1 MQSVES
7 QTDRLVVRRTLLAAA
22 LGVALGLQGWRLSVA
37 LNVPWFGAIWVW
49 LGHLF
54 LGVSIGITAGVARWW
69 KRGIGLGLAFG
80 LASGFGG
87 LALGMKWI
95 PFALAAIVAS
105 VVSGF
110 LVALIADAVYPV
122 VCVPGNRKREERP
135 QPAARWRPVPSTVLE
150 SDTSR
155 RLARKKA
162 LLEGLEQER
171 ALRHQPSIG
180 KVAEEHVIWG
190 ELLELELQD
199 IDEQL
204 EQICD
209 GAKHPPPAV

>member
-7 QTDRLVVRRTLLAAA
+7 QTDRSVVRRTLLAAA
-22 LGVALGLQGWRLSVA
+22 LGAALGLQGWRLSVA

-54 LGVSIGITAGVARWW
+54 LGISVGITAGITSWW

-87 LALGMKWI
+87 LAVGMKWI
-95 PFALAAIVAS
+95 PYAVAAIVAS
-105 VVSGF
+105 LVSGV

-122 VCVPGNRKREERP
+122 VCVPENRKRKESPEPGAQFRR
-135 QPAARWRPVPSTVLE
+135 APSLAMQSATG
-150 SDTSR
+150 R
-155 RLARKKA
+155 RLASKKA

-171 ALRHQPSIG
+171 ALRRRPSIG
-180 KVAEEHVIWG
+180 KAAEEHVIWG

-199 IDEQL
+199 IDERL
-204 EQICD
+204 EEICGGTND
-209 GAKHPPPAV
+209 PPKAV